1 MADNVLNLSAFGEV
15 IEPNGKREY
24 KKDTQVPPVDII
36 KLSPISPAPP
46 AQEEPMVKSHSEKS
60 NCVASNGLKN
70 IAQIKLLHWQT
81 YSQVEHVYL
90 DQLFNSMIE
99 LIDTL
104 TESVM
109 GKYGRPHLNDE
120 ERKMAIINYMN
131 PENPDGLPQFMEN
144 LDKCYRET
152 CYSMFNEKD
161 DSEILNII
169 QEILSLID
177 KTKYLL
183 TLKK

>member
-1 MADNVLNLSAFGEV
+1 
-15 IEPNGKREY
+15 
-24 KKDTQVPPVDII
+24 
-36 KLSPISPAPP
+36 
-46 AQEEPMVKSHSEKS
+46 
-60 NCVASNGLKN
+60 
-70 IAQIKLLHWQT
+70 
-81 YSQVEHVYL
+81 
-90 DQLFNSMIE
+90 
-99 LIDTL
+99 
-104 TESVM
+104 
-109 GKYGRPHLNDE
+109 
-120 ERKMAIINYMN
+120 MN

>member
-1 MADNVLNLSAFGEV
+1 
-15 IEPNGKREY
+15 
-24 KKDTQVPPVDII
+24 
-36 KLSPISPAPP
+36 
-46 AQEEPMVKSHSEKS
+46 
-60 NCVASNGLKN
+60 
-70 IAQIKLLHWQT
+70 
-81 YSQVEHVYL
+81 
-90 DQLFNSMIE
+90 
-99 LIDTL
+99 
-104 TESVM
+104 M
-109 GKYGRPHLNDE
+109 GKYCRPHLNDG

-131 PENPDGLPQFMEN
+131 PENPDSLPQFMEN

-152 CYSMFNEKD
+152 CSSMFNEKD

>member
-15 IEPNGKREY
+15 IEPSGKREY
-24 KKDTQVPPVDII
+24 KKDAPVPPVDII
-36 KLSPISPAPP
+36 KLAPIQPAVP
-46 AQEEPMVKSHSEKS
+46 AAPAEKSASEKS
-60 NCVASNGLKN
+60 NCVASSGLKN

-90 DQLFNSMIE
+90 DQLFNGMIE

-109 GKYGRPHLNDE
+109 GKYGRPELTEE

-131 PENPDGLPQFMEN
+131 PESPDGLPQFMSN

-169 QEILSLID
+169 QEILALID